1 MRVETTWSSVGC
13 GSCLACQ
20 PESFLLCEIGHL
32 HVCGRQLV
40 RCSLRTHDRACCA
53 TQRQQVQQKR
63 QSCGNQNS
71 TVPPHSGISHSCS
84 FCLCDVIQQVLPA
97 LHAAAAANCSEL
109 RGRAVTPAPHPRRH
123 SGNTSLVL
131 PLLYR
136 ALWSPVAGS
145 VAAVSACQSLN
156 KPCPHL
162 TISSLALSA
171 CSASLRPGRSGSSC
185 SRAITVPSKN
195 STPEQFRK
203 FTATRLT
210 ATGLEGVVGCL
221 AGLSWRVGLD
231 TSQDCLL
238 SRRGTNWEPR

>member
-1 MRVETTWSSVGC
+1 MRQLFGTS
-13 GSCLACQ
+13 AR
-20 PESFLLCEIGHL
+20 EIGRL
-32 HVCGRQLV
+32 HVWGRQLV

-63 QSCGNQNS
+63 QSYRNQNS

-97 LHAAAAANCSEL
+97 SHPCT
-109 RGRAVTPAPHPRRH
+109 TPPKAQWQHISRLA
-123 SGNTSLVL
+123 SVV
-131 PLLYR
+131 
-136 ALWSPVAGS
+136 ASPVAGS

-195 STPEQFRK
+195 STEERFRK

>member
-1 MRVETTWSSVGC
+1 MRTPTSVNRRTLQLQTRRTT
-13 GSCLACQ
+13 AT
-20 PESFLLCEIGHL
+20 
-32 HVCGRQLV
+32 LV
-40 RCSLRTHDRACCA
+40 RASA
-53 TQRQQVQQKR
+53 T
-63 QSCGNQNS
+63 
-71 TVPPHSGISHSCS
+71 P
-84 FCLCDVIQQVLPA
+84 
-97 LHAAAAANCSEL
+97 HAATL
-109 RGRAVTPAPHPRRH
+109 IGAVT
-123 SGNTSLVL
+123 LVCSTPPKTQWQCISRL
-131 PLLYR
+131 
-136 ALWSPVAGS
+136 ASVVASPVAGS

-156 KPCPHL
+156 KPCLHL

-195 STPEQFRK
+195 STEERFRK